1 MLDHSTRI
9 SDRDH
14 IRRDVLG
21 NHRPGT
27 DSNVIPYRDPR
38 KNGHASSDPD
48 IVTDSHRLRPLPA
61 RVSFDRISA
70 MAGRIYAD
78 IGTNKTIITDC
89 HPGLIK
95 NRKMEIGKETL
106 SNTNLLAIVTVK
118 RLIYD
123 NIIIP
128 HSPQQPLQHLQTPTN
143 ISRRQQIILMNHRL
157 HSIQLIK
164 QLLIHCRINHS
175 CKHLLFLCHN

>member
-1 MLDHSTRI
+1 
-9 SDRDH
+9 
-14 IRRDVLG
+14 
-21 NHRPGT
+21 
-27 DSNVIPYRDPR
+27 
-38 KNGHASSDPD
+38 
-48 IVTDSHRLRPLPA
+48 
-61 RVSFDRISA
+61 

-95 NRKMEIGKETL
+95 NREMEIGKETL
-106 SNTNLLAIVTVK
+106 SNTNPLAIVTVK

-123 NIIIP
+123 NIIIA
-128 HSPQQPLQHLQTPTN
+128 HSPQQPLQHLQSPTN
-143 ISRRQQIILMNHRL
+143 ISRRQQIILMNNRL
-157 HSIQLIK
+157 YSIQLIK